1 MEKFLEIREL
11 DIQGLWIIKFPIY
24 TDSRGDFREWFKASD
39 IESQVGKSFETLQAN
54 ISSSKKG
61 ALRGIHFSLA
71 PGGQGKLITCATG
84 SIWDVV
90 VDLRVNYPTFK
101 RWVVTPLDSA
111 SGESLYVSDGLGH
124 GFVSMSENSKIVYL
138 LTGPYSKED
147 EYEVNPFD
155 PEIGIKWPIEN
166 PILSTK
172 DSQAPSLLTL
182 QRDGKLPLFKL

>member
-1 MEKFLEIREL
+1 MSLQEL
-11 DIQGLWIIKFPIY
+11 SIVGAYVVTHRVFPDERGL
-24 TDSRGDFREWFKASD
+24 FREWFKASD
-39 IESQVGKSFETLQAN
+39 IESRVGKNFETLQAN
-54 ISSSKKG
+54 ISSSKNG

-90 VDLRVNYPTFK
+90 VDIRVNSPTFK
-101 RWVVTPLDSA
+101 KWIATPLNSE

-124 GFVSMSENSKIVYL
+124 GFVSMSENSTIVYL

-155 PEIGIKWPIEN
+155 PELGIKWPIEN

-182 QRDGKLPLFKL
+182 QAKDKLPLFKQ